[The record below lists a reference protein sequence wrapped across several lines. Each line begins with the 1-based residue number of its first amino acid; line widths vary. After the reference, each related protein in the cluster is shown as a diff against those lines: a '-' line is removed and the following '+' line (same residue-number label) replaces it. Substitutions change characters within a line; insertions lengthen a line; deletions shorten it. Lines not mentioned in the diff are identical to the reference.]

1 MCVNLRSAMT
11 FSPRRAILIAGRGEY
26 KSCSDGDRRH
36 ARLLRRQPLPRPQP
50 AREYKDVQTK
60 FGIGQP
66 VPRLEDP
73 RFITGRGRFVDDIVL
88 PHLCHGVLVMS
99 PHAHARIKT
108 VDTTKAKAAPGV
120 LAVLT
125 AADVEA
131 DKLGS
136 LVPLMPEDMGGPKG
150 FRTLRAILSGGRV
163 RAVGDRVAFVVAET
177 LTQARDAA
185 ELVEVEYEPLPAV
198 VAVEDALKPG
208 APAVWDEAPD
218 NVSVNLMMGDKG
230 TTDAAFA
237 KARHVVSV
245 KLVNNRVCANS
256 IEPRAAIGQYHP
268 DSESFTLY
276 STTQN
281 PHGTRSHLARD
292 VFKVPE
298 VKLRVISPDVGGGF
312 GMKGAVYPEEALVL
326 WASRRLGG
334 RPVKWVATRAEAF
347 LADSHGRDQVV
358 TGELALDEHGKI
370 LGLRVNALHDM
381 GSHVF
386 GAAMVVPL
394 FALRLAPGVY
404 QIPAV
409 HVLGR
414 AVLTNTIP
422 LAPYRGAGRP
432 EATFLIEQL
441 LDRAA
446 RVLGVDPVEIR
457 RRNYIP
463 ASAMPHKLGTGI
475 TYDSGDFVHV
485 MDECLHLAD
494 WNGFAKRAAESK
506 KNGKLRGRGIGYFLE
521 EAAVFNERM
530 VLRFDPSGML
540 TILAGTHS
548 HGQGHQTVY
557 AQMVSEW
564 LGVPFENVRFVQG
577 DTDAVPIGRG
587 TYGSRSMHVGGNAL
601 KRAADAIIEKAK
613 PMAAMMLEAAAGDI
627 EFKDGAFRIV
637 GTDRALPL
645 TAVAQAFYRPAMLP
659 PQFDVGLEASGTFAA
674 EPPNY
679 PNGCHVCEVEID
691 PETGLVTLA
700 RYAAVDDVGRV
711 MNRLLCEGQIH
722 GGVAQGVGQ
731 ALMERIVFDEV
742 GQLVTGSFQDYAM
755 PRADDFPELVSELTE
770 VPAKTNPLGVK
781 GAGEAGATGAPPA
794 VIGAVLDALRPLGI
808 EQIDMPAT
816 PDRVWALI
824 KAHEAK
830 VA

>member
-1 MCVNLRSAMT
+1 MQ
-11 FSPRRAILIAGRGEY
+11 
-26 KSCSDGDRRH
+26 K
-36 ARLLRRQPLPRPQP
+36 
-50 AREYKDVQTK
+50 K

-66 VPRLEDP
+66 VPRVEDP
-73 RFITGRGRFVDDIVL
+73 RFITGRGRYVDDIEL
-88 PHLCHGVLVMS
+88 PRQCHGVLVMS
-99 PHAHARIKT
+99 PHAHARIKRI
-108 VDTTKAKAAPGV
+108 DSERAKAAPGV

-125 AADVEA
+125 GADVLA
-131 DKLGS
+131 DKLGG
-136 LVPLMPEDMGGPKG
+136 LAPPMPEDMGGPKG
-150 FRTLRAILSGGRV
+150 FRTLRAILVTDKV

-177 LTQARDAA
+177 LAQARDAA
-185 ELVEVEYEPLPAV
+185 ELLDIEYEPLPAV
-198 VAVEDALKPG
+198 TDVEDAVEPG
-208 APAVWDEAPD
+208 APVVWDGAPN
-218 NVSVNLMMGDKG
+218 NVSFTLMMGNKDA
-230 TTDAAFA
+230 TEAAFA
-237 KARHVVSV
+237 AAKHVVTL
-245 KLVNNRVCANS
+245 KLRNNRITANS

-268 DSESFTLY
+268 GSESYTLY
-276 STTQN
+276 STSQN
-281 PHGTRSHLARD
+281 PHGTRSAVAGQVL
-292 VFKVPE
+292 KIPE
-298 VKLRVISPDVGGGF
+298 TKLRVLSPDVGGGF
-312 GMKGAVYPEEALVL
+312 GMKAGGYPEDALVV
-326 WASRRLGG
+326 WASRKVGG
-334 RPVKWVATRAEAF
+334 RPVKWTSTRVEA
-347 LADSHGRDQVV
+347 LLGDSQGRDQVV
-358 TGELALDEHGKI
+358 TGELALDEAGRI
-370 LGLRVNALHDM
+370 LGLRVNALHNM

-409 HVLGR
+409 HVVGR

-432 EATFLIEQL
+432 EATYLIEQL

-446 RVLGVDPVEIR
+446 RVVGIDAVEIR
-457 RRNYIP
+457 RRNFIP
-463 ASAMPHKLGTGI
+463 AAAMPHKLGTGFT

-485 MDECLHLAD
+485 MDECLKLAD
-494 WNGFAKRAAESK
+494 WSGFAKRAAESK
-506 KNGKLRGRGIGYFLE
+506 NRGKLRGRGVGYFLE

-548 HGQGHQTVY
+548 HGQGHETVY

-564 LGVPFENVRFVQG
+564 LGVPFENIRFVQG

-691 PETGLVTLA
+691 PETGLVTLD

-722 GGVAQGVGQ
+722 GGVAQGIGQ
-731 ALMERIVFDEV
+731 ALMERIVFDES

-755 PRADDFPELVSELTE
+755 PRADDLPEFSSELTE

-794 VIGAVLDALRPLGI
+794 VIGAVLDALKPLGI
-808 EQIDMPAT
+808 DHLDMPAT
-816 PDRVWALI
+816 PDRVWAAI
-824 KAHEAK
+824 KASAP
-830 VA
+830 ARP

>member
-1 MCVNLRSAMT
+1 
-11 FSPRRAILIAGRGEY
+11 
-26 KSCSDGDRRH
+26 
-36 ARLLRRQPLPRPQP
+36 
-50 AREYKDVQTK
+50 VQQK

-66 VPRLEDP
+66 VPRVEDP
-73 RFITGRGRFVDDIVL
+73 RFITGRGRYVDDIEL
-88 PHLCHGVLVMS
+88 PRQCHGVLIMS
-99 PHAHARIKT
+99 PHAHARIKRI
-108 VDTTKAKAAPGV
+108 DTAKAKAAPGV

-125 AADVEA
+125 GADVLA
-131 DKLGS
+131 DQLGG
-136 LVPLMPEDMGGPKG
+136 LAPPMPEDMGGPKG
-150 FRTLRAILSGGRV
+150 FRTLRAVLVTDKV

-177 LTQARDAA
+177 LARARDAA
-185 ELVEVEYEPLPAV
+185 ELIEVEYEPLPAV
-198 VAVEDALKPG
+198 TDVEDAVKPG
-208 APAVWDEAPD
+208 APVLWDAAPN
-218 NVSVNLMMGDKG
+218 NVSFTLMMGNKDA
-230 TTDAAFA
+230 TEAAFA
-237 KARHVVSV
+237 AARHVVTL
-245 KLVNNRVCANS
+245 KLRNNRITANS

-268 DSESFTLY
+268 DSESYTLY
-276 STTQN
+276 STSQN
-281 PHGTRSHLARD
+281 PHGTRSAVAGQVL
-292 VFKVPE
+292 KIPE
-298 VKLRVISPDVGGGF
+298 TKLRVLSPDVGGGF
-312 GMKGAVYPEEALVL
+312 GMKHGGYPEDALVV
-326 WASRRLGG
+326 WASRKVDG
-334 RPVKWVATRAEAF
+334 RPVKWVSTRVEA
-347 LADSHGRDQVV
+347 LLGDSQGRDQVV
-358 TGELALDEHGKI
+358 TGELALDEAGKI
-370 LGLRVNALHDM
+370 LALRVNALHNM

-394 FALRLAPGVY
+394 FAMRLAPGVY

-409 HVLGR
+409 HVVGR

-432 EATFLIEQL
+432 EATYLIEQL

-446 RVLGVDPVEIR
+446 RVVGIDPVEIR
-457 RRNYIP
+457 RRNFIP
-463 ASAMPHKLGTGI
+463 AAAMPHKLGTGI

-485 MDECLHLAD
+485 MDECLTLAD
-494 WNGFAKRAAESK
+494 WNGFAKRAAESEK
-506 KNGKLRGRGIGYFLE
+506 RGKLRGRGIGYFLE

-564 LGVPFENVRFVQG
+564 LGVPFDNIRFVQG

-601 KRAADAIIEKAK
+601 RRAADAIIEKAK

-659 PQFDVGLEASGTFAA
+659 PQFDVGLEASGAFAA

-691 PETGLVTLA
+691 AETGLVTLV
-700 RYAAVDDVGRV
+700 RYAAVDDVGKV

-731 ALMERIVFDEV
+731 ALMERVVFDDA

-755 PRADDFPELVSELTE
+755 PRADDLPEFSSELTE
-770 VPAKTNPLGVK
+770 VPATTNPLGVK

-794 VIGAVLDALRPLGI
+794 VIGAVLDALKPLGI
-808 EQIDMPAT
+808 EHLDMPAT
-816 PDRVWALI
+816 PDRVWAAI
-824 KAHEAK
+824 KAHETKMA
-830 VA
+830 AE

>member
-1 MCVNLRSAMT
+1 
-11 FSPRRAILIAGRGEY
+11 
-26 KSCSDGDRRH
+26 
-36 ARLLRRQPLPRPQP
+36 
-50 AREYKDVQTK
+50 VQQK

-66 VPRLEDP
+66 VPRVEDP
-73 RFITGRGRFVDDIVL
+73 RFITGRGRYVDDVEL
-88 PHLCHGVLVMS
+88 PQQCHGVVVMA
-99 PHAHARIKT
+99 PHAHAQIKRI
-108 VDTTKAKAAPGV
+108 DTAKAKAAPGV

-125 AADVEA
+125 GADVLA
-131 DKLGS
+131 DKLGG
-136 LVPLMPEDMGGPKG
+136 LAPPMPEDMGGPKG
-150 FRTLRAILSGGRV
+150 FRTLRAILAADKV
-163 RAVGDRVAFVVAET
+163 RAVGDRVAFVVAES
-177 LTQARDAA
+177 LAQARDAA
-185 ELVEVEYEPLPAV
+185 ELIEIEYEPLPAV
-198 VAVEDALKPG
+198 TDVEDAVKPG
-208 APAVWDEAPD
+208 APVLWDAAPN
-218 NVSVNLMMGDKG
+218 NVSFTLMMGNKDA
-230 TTDAAFA
+230 TDAAFA
-237 KARHVVSV
+237 AAKHVVTL
-245 KLVNNRVCANS
+245 KLRNNRITANS

-268 DSESFTLY
+268 DSESYTLY
-276 STTQN
+276 STSQN
-281 PHGTRSHLARD
+281 PHGTRSAVAGQVL
-292 VFKVPE
+292 KIPE
-298 VKLRVISPDVGGGF
+298 TRLRVLSPDVGGGF
-312 GMKGAVYPEEALVL
+312 GMKHGGYPEDALVV
-326 WASRRLGG
+326 WASRKVGG
-334 RPVKWVATRAEAF
+334 RPVKWVSTRVEA
-347 LADSHGRDQVV
+347 LLGDSQGRDQVV
-358 TGELALDEHGKI
+358 TGELALDDAGKI
-370 LGLRVNALHDM
+370 LALRVNALHNM

-394 FALRLAPGVY
+394 FAMRLAPGVY

-409 HVLGR
+409 HVVGR

-432 EATFLIEQL
+432 EATYLIEQL

-446 RVLGVDPVEIR
+446 RVVGVDPVEIR

-485 MDECLHLAD
+485 MDECLKLAD

-506 KNGKLRGRGIGYFLE
+506 KRGKLRGRGIGYFLE

-564 LGVPFENVRFVQG
+564 LGVPFDNIRFVQG

-601 KRAADAIIEKAK
+601 RRAADAIVEKAK

-627 EFKDGAFRIV
+627 EFADGAFRIV

-691 PETGLVTLA
+691 AETGLVTLA

-731 ALMERIVFDEV
+731 ALMERIVFDES

-755 PRADDFPELVSELTE
+755 PRADDLPEFSSELTE
-770 VPAKTNPLGVK
+770 VPATTNPLGVK

-794 VIGAVLDALRPLGI
+794 VIGAILDALKPLGI
-808 EQIDMPAT
+808 EHLDMPAT
-816 PDRVWALI
+816 PDRVWAAI
-824 KAHEAK
+824 QAHETKA
-830 VA
+830 AAE